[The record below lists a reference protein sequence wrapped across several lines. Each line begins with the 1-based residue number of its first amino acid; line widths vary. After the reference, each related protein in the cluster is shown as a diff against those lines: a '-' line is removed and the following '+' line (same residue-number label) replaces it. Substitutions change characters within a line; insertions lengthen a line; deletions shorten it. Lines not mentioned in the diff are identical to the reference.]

1 MGTTIEISRGF
12 VQIFEHIFVI
22 EIFLYD
28 FLKWKNGYFIIL
40 DGLKKWRMK
49 IYGGSGEAGHQAGW
63 PLCFYSNFRNLIER
77 KIYEMMILG

>member
-28 FLKWKNGYFIIL
+28 FLKM
-40 DGLKKWRMK
+40 KKW
-49 IYGGSGEAGHQAGW
+49 IFYYIGEEVKDEDLWWDAVMRTAEQSDHCA
-63 PLCFYSNFRNLIER
+63 F
-77 KIYEMMILG
+77 M